1 MQNRKVFLF
10 VSWRILIGFF
20 FTAVGIS
27 KLFEPTPNFL
37 YLVQSYQCFPPI
49 LEQGIALIVP
59 WIEFLLGLFLL
70 LGLWTGQ
77 VLQGFLILIGG
88 FILVL
93 GQALVRGLPLDEC
106 GCFGGLIS
114 VPISKMII
122 FDIGLWVILSILLNN
137 LKQTKCLGLD
147 QLFDS

>member
-1 MQNRKVFLF
+1 MRNRNAFLF
-10 VSWRILIGFF
+10 IFWRVLIGFF
-20 FTAVGIS
+20 FTAIGIS
-27 KLFEPTPNFL
+27 KLFEPYQNLL
-37 YLVQSYQCFPPI
+37 YLVQSYQCFPPF
-49 LEQGIALIVP
+49 LEQVIARTVP

-70 LGLWTGQ
+70 LGFWTGQ

-114 VPISKMII
+114 VSISRMII
-122 FDIGLWVILSILLNN
+122 FDIGLWGILSILLNN

-147 QLFDS
+147 QHFDS